1 MAALKRI
8 LVSTAVLLLL
18 APGLAPAEG
27 AAAPERKAAS
37 LDQLLELV
45 RKARGLESEENK
57 RREAEFQS
65 ARNQQAQL
73 LKRAEAQVA
82 ALERRSAE
90 LEATFDS
97 NEKQLATL
105 EIQMRERLG
114 ALGELLGVVRTVAAD
129 ASGTVGASITSA
141 QLPGREDFLE
151 EIGAAKEIPTIDNLR
166 ELWFHL
172 QQEATESGKVAKF
185 QAPVVT
191 TDGALETKSVVR
203 AGVFNAVSDGAYLT
217 WNPETQ
223 NLVELPRQP
232 AGQHTSTITDLTSTS
247 SGMVGFSMDPSKGQ
261 ILGLLIEVPS
271 FIERIQ
277 QGGIVGT
284 IIMCLASFGILLSI
298 IQFSY
303 LFIQGQ
309 KVNAQLKKESADE
322 GNALGRVMSVY
333 DSNRSGAVET
343 LELKLDEAIL
353 KETPA
358 LERFLTTV
366 KVLSVVSPLLGLLG
380 TVTGMIQTFQAITLF
395 GAGDPKLMAGG
406 ISVALVTTML
416 GLYSA
421 IPLVLLHSF
430 LKGRSD
436 KIQHVL
442 EDQAAGMVA
451 RQAEAKHAA

>member
-1 MAALKRI
+1 MFALKRL
-8 LVSTAVLLLL
+8 LVAGAVALLL
-18 APGLAPAEG
+18 APGLAPAQDTEV
-27 AAAPERKAAS
+27 KAAS
-37 LDQLLELV
+37 LDQLLQLV
-45 RKARGLESEENK
+45 RQARGIESAENK
-57 RREAEFQS
+57 ERESIFKSQRDQQS
-65 ARNQQAQL
+65 ALLKKAQAQ
-73 LKRAEAQVA
+73 AA

-90 LEATFDS
+90 LEATFDV
-97 NEKQLATL
+97 NEKDLAAL

-129 ASGTVGASITSA
+129 ASGTVGSSITSA
-141 QLPGREDFLE
+141 QLPGRDKFLE
-151 EIGAAKEIPTIDNLR
+151 EIGASKEIPTIENLR

-191 TDGALETKSVVR
+191 AGGAIETKAVVR
-203 AGVFNAVSDGAYLT
+203 AGVFNAISEGNYLT
-217 WNPETQ
+217 WNPDTQ
-223 NLVELPRQP
+223 NLVELPKQH
-232 AGQHTSTITDLTSTS
+232 AGQHTATAAALTDAT
-247 SGMVGFSMDPSKGQ
+247 SGMVGFAMDPSKGQ
-261 ILGLLIEVPS
+261 ILSLLIEVPS
-271 FIERIQ
+271 FLERIQ

-284 IIMCLASFGILLSI
+284 IIMTLAAFGILLSI
-298 IQFSY
+298 IQFTY
-303 LFIQGQ
+303 LLIQGQ
-309 KVNAQLKKESADE
+309 KVNSQLKNTSADE

-333 DSNRSGAVET
+333 DSNRSEDVET

-353 KETPA
+353 KETPP

-442 EDQAAGMVA
+442 EEQAAGMIA

>member
-1 MAALKRI
+1 MFALKRL
-8 LVSTAVLLLL
+8 LVASAVALLL
-18 APGLAPAEG
+18 APSL
-27 AAAPERKAAS
+27 AAAQDTEVKAAS
-37 LDQLLELV
+37 LDQLLSLV
-45 RKARGLESEENK
+45 RKARGLESAENK
-57 RREAEFQS
+57 QREIDFGKE
-65 ARNQQAQL
+65 RDQQAAKLQ
-73 LKRAEAQVA
+73 KAQAQAA

-90 LEATFDS
+90 LEATFDV
-97 NEKQLATL
+97 NEKNLAAL

-129 ASGTVGASITSA
+129 ASGTVGSSITSA
-141 QLPGREDFLE
+141 QLPGREQFLE
-151 EIGAAKEIPTIDNLR
+151 DIGASKEIPTIENLR

-172 QQEATESGKVAKF
+172 QQEATESGKVARF

-191 TDGALETKSVVR
+191 AGGSIETKEVIR
-203 AGVFNAVSDGAYLT
+203 AGVFNAISEGNYLT
-217 WNPETQ
+217 WNSDTH
-223 NLVELPRQP
+223 NLVELPKQP
-232 AGQHTSTITDLTSTS
+232 AGQHTATAAELTEAT
-247 SGMVGFSMDPSKGQ
+247 SGMVGFAMDPSKGQ
-261 ILGLLIEVPS
+261 ILSLLIEVPS
-271 FIERIQ
+271 FFERIQ

-284 IIMCLASFGILLSI
+284 IIMVLASFGILLSV
-298 IQFSY
+298 IQFTY
-303 LFIQGQ
+303 LAIQNQ
-309 KVNAQLKKESADE
+309 KVNSQLKNTSADA

-333 DSNRSGAVET
+333 DSNRSEDVET

-436 KIQHVL
+436 KIQHIL
-442 EDQAAGMVA
+442 DEQAAGMIA